1 MKIFKTRIETQ
12 NYAKSHKIGLVP
24 TMGALHEGHLSLL
37 QRAKEENEKC
47 AVSIFV
53 NPTQFNN
60 PEDLAKYPRTVERD
74 LELLEKAGCDM
85 VFLPSVEE
93 MYPEPAVLRF
103 DFGSLE
109 KVLEGEFR
117 PGHFNGVGIVVSK
130 LFHMIQPERAYFGL
144 KDMQQCAVINRM
156 VKDLSFPLEL
166 VFCPTVRAEDG
177 LALSSRNARL
187 SPTAR
192 AQAPWVYASLVEG
205 KHLLESGKT
214 PEEVKKAVA
223 ERYAEHPEFTLE
235 YYEIV
240 AFDTLESLSHYEPGV
255 KTALVLA
262 AHLDG
267 VRLIDNLIV

>member
-223 ERYAEHPEFTLE
+223 ERYAEHPDFTLE

>member
-1 MKIFKTRIETQ
+1 MKILKTSIETQ

-24 TMGALHEGHLSLL
+24 TMGALHEGHLSLI

-47 AVSIFV
+47 AASIFV

-60 PEDLAKYPRTVERD
+60 PEDLEKYPRTVERD

-85 VFLPSVEE
+85 VFLPTVEE
-93 MYPEPAVLRF
+93 MYPSPTALRF
-103 DFGSLE
+103 DFGNLE
-109 KVLEGEFR
+109 HVLEGEFR

-130 LFHMIQPERAYFGL
+130 LFHMIQPDKAYFGL

-156 VKDLSFPLEL
+156 VKDLNFPLTL
-166 VFCPTVRAEDG
+166 VLCPTVRAEDG

-187 SPTAR
+187 SAEAR
-192 AQAPWVYASLVEG
+192 AQAPFLYASLQEG
-205 KHLLESGKT
+205 KALLLAGHS
-214 PEEVKKAVA
+214 PEETKKQIT
-223 ERYAEHPEFTLE
+223 ELFKKHPEFRLE

-240 AFDTLESLSHYEPGV
+240 AFETLEPLTLYNSEV

-262 AHLDG
+262 AHLNG
-267 VRLIDNLIV
+267 VRLIDNIIL